1 MKFLFISIFSYLLI
15 VSCNGTQKDFDASGT
30 FESVETIIST
40 ESAGTIMQFNIE
52 EGQTLNPKQYIGY
65 IDTTQLFLK
74 KKQIEAQIDVIDG
87 QKPNIPIQIAALQ
100 EQLKEAEVN
109 YIRAKNLVK
118 GDAAPQKLLDDANVK
133 VEVLKKQIEAQKSSL
148 DITSETFNRNVPP
161 LQRQIAQI
169 NDQLLK
175 CRIINP
181 IHGTVLTKY
190 AQAFEIAM
198 PGKVLYKIAELDT
211 LTLRVYITGS
221 QLSSIKLGQ
230 KVTVR
235 TDNGA
240 TKLSDNPKEKKD
252 GYREYPG
259 NIYWISNKSEFTPK
273 TVQTKEERVDLVYA
287 IKVRV
292 ANDGFLKIGMYGE
305 IIF

>member
-74 KKQIEAQIDVIDG
+74 KKQIEAQIDVTVG

-100 EQLKEAEVN
+100 EQLKEADVN
-109 YIRAKNLVK
+109 YNRAKNLVK
-118 GDAAPQKLLDDANVK
+118 GDAAPQKLLDDASVK
-133 VEVLKKQIEAQKSSL
+133 VEVLKKQIEAQKSVL

-190 AQAFEIAM
+190 AQAFEVAM

-240 TKLSDNPKEKKD
+240 TKLSDNSKEKKD

-292 ANDGFLKIGMYGE
+292 ANDGLLKIGMYGE

>member
-30 FESVETIIST
+30 FESLETIIST

-118 GDAAPQKLLDDANVK
+118 GDAAPQKLLDDASVK
-133 VEVLKKQIEAQKSSL
+133 VEVLKKQIEAQKSVL

-190 AQAFEIAM
+190 AQAFEVAM

-240 TKLSDNPKEKKD
+240 TKLSDNSKEKKD

>member
-118 GDAAPQKLLDDANVK
+118 GDAAPQKLLDDASVK
-133 VEVLKKQIEAQKSSL
+133 VEVLKKQIEAQKSAL